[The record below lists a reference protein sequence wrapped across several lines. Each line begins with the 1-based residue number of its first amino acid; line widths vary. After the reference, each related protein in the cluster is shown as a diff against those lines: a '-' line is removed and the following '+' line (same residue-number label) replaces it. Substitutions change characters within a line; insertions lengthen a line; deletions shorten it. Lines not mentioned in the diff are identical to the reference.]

1 MNIEYIISAL
11 SLAISASQLVPLF
24 AHTERLKLRIASVLT
39 IVFAI
44 SIATIT
50 WSSSRAH
57 RQAIRTAK
65 TQILESLDK
74 PKPFDQ
80 IFHDT
85 FYLDYGA
92 VDEAID
98 ELVNEKQ
105 LNFQWV
111 PVKAQRGEQVEI
123 RFYARRPVELRDKN
137 GRQY

>member
-1 MNIEYIISAL
+1 MNIEYMISAL

-24 AHTERLKLRIASVLT
+24 ARTDRPQLRIASVLT

-44 SIATIT
+44 SIVAIT
-50 WSSSRAH
+50 WNSSRAH
-57 RQAIRTAK
+57 RQAIRTAEA
-65 TQILESLDK
+65 QILESLDK

-85 FYLDYGA
+85 LYLDYGV

-105 LNFQWV
+105 LDFQWA
-111 PVKAQRGEQVEI
+111 PVKTQRGEQIEI
-123 RFYARRPVELRDKN
+123 RFYSRRPVELRDK
-137 GRQY
+137 